1 MMACVNGMDMEQRF
15 LKSLSHVERYRI
27 SGAHLEL
34 LDGVGEV
41 LARFEAA
48 PPR

>member
-1 MMACVNGMDMEQRF
+1 MMACVNGMEQEQRF
-15 LKSLSHVERYRI
+15 IKSLNHVDRYRI
-27 SGAHLEL
+27 SGQQLEL
-34 LDGVGEV
+34 LAASGAV